1 MKKQLFFAIT
11 MAVLL
16 GATGCGTPRG
26 HLVGV
31 YRKASVE
38 VYSYGMFLIPRGSF
52 NMGANDQSTV
62 WALQPSQRQV
72 SIDAFYMDQTE
83 ITNAKYRQ
91 FVEWVR
97 DSIVRTKHLT
107 PRIFN
112 SII

>member
-16 GATGCGTPRG
+16 GTTGCGTPRG

-31 YRKASVE
+31 YRKAPVE
-38 VYSYGMFLIPRGSF
+38 VYPYGMLLIPRGSF

-83 ITNAKYRQ
+83 NYQCKISSVCRMGKRFYCKNETTQRNGTGR
-91 FVEWVR
+91 
-97 DSIVRTKHLT
+97 
-107 PRIFN
+107 
-112 SII
+112 

>member
-31 YRKASVE
+31 YRKAPVE
-38 VYSYGMFLIPRGSF
+38 VYPYGMLLIPRGSF
-52 NMGANDQSTV
+52 NMGANDQSAV

-91 FVEWVR
+91 FVEW
-97 DSIVRTKHLT
+97 
-107 PRIFN
+107 
-112 SII
+112 